1 MIMKYDVA
9 MSPAEPVWSD
19 RRVVAD
25 LMLRNPKTLP
35 GNASVAE
42 VQAVLDNPRVQL
54 VLLADGERFRGA
66 VTAVPDGADPRA
78 AALDFADRSPVTI
91 GPTES
96 ADAAFAAAA
105 ASPNRRAIVLDDR
118 RNLLGLLCLNET
130 LTRFCGAADSPAEVA
145 PRAE

>member
-1 MIMKYDVA
+1 
-9 MSPAEPVWSD
+9 MSSPEPVWTD

-25 LMLRNPKTLP
+25 LMLRDPKTLP
-35 GNASVAE
+35 GDASVAD

-66 VTAVPDGADPRA
+66 VTEVPAGADPA
-78 AALDFADRSPVTI
+78 AAAVDFAEPSPVTI

-105 ASPNRRAIVLDDR
+105 ASPHRRAIVLDDR
-118 RNLLGLLCLNET
+118 RNLLGLLCLNKT
-130 LTRFCGAADSPAEVA
+130 MTRFCGASKPAEVDA
-145 PRAE
+145 QD